1 MSVQEFAADFATIAS
16 RAPLAPG
23 RSLRWTLIAN
33 PRAGGFTM
41 RSRWNRHRKT
51 LRAYAEAAGLKPPRP
66 EGAAP
71 SLTARELDYGDGS
84 LGNLGLVATTRPKH
98 AGEIVGRLLDEAA
111 ADPGTLHLLATAG
124 GDGTSLEAL
133 TALFEA
139 PPAIRSRFVVLR
151 LPMGTGNDGA
161 DDRELSR
168 VLDLLVEPTRIELGR
183 AVVLATAT
191 PGKGPFVA
199 FNILSVGLDAFVTHM
214 TNRMKGNLP
223 GDSYKLWVD
232 VATLFYDRVYRIAQ
246 MGVTPYDDAG
256 RPLIGFS
263 DRLLLLAFGASGNRT
278 YGSNKP
284 ILPDERNVC
293 AVSQMPLLKK
303 LALKPYLISGR
314 HAGLKEVR
322 LFSAARVRIDYSES
336 ILAQMDG
343 EAIPLEPCDFPITIS
358 LSEPAIPAL
367 KRH

>member
-1 MSVQEFAADFATIAS
+1 
-16 RAPLAPG
+16 
-23 RSLRWTLIAN
+23 
-33 PRAGGFTM
+33 
-41 RSRWNRHRKT
+41 
-51 LRAYAEAAGLKPPRP
+51 
-66 EGAAP
+66 
-71 SLTARELDYGDGS
+71 
-84 LGNLGLVATTRPKH
+84 
-98 AGEIVGRLLDEAA
+98 
-111 ADPGTLHLLATAG
+111 
-124 GDGTSLEAL
+124 
-133 TALFEA
+133 
-139 PPAIRSRFVVLR
+139 
-151 LPMGTGNDGA
+151 
-161 DDRELSR
+161 

-256 RPLIGFS
+256 RPLN
-263 DRLLLLAFGASGNRT
+263 RLLGPAAAPGLRGLREPHLRLQQTHPAH
-278 YGSNKP
+278 
-284 ILPDERNVC
+284 ERNVC